1 MYRKIKMINTII
13 IIIIII
19 IIIMMIIDRPS
30 ACNTASSL
38 PYSLSTD
45 NHNYLI

>member
-1 MYRKIKMINTII
+1 MYRKIKIINII
-13 IIIIII
+13 III
-19 IIIMMIIDRPS
+19 MIIDRPS

-38 PYSLSTD
+38 PYSSSND

>member
-1 MYRKIKMINTII
+1 MYRKIKII

-19 IIIMMIIDRPS
+19 IIIMIDRPS